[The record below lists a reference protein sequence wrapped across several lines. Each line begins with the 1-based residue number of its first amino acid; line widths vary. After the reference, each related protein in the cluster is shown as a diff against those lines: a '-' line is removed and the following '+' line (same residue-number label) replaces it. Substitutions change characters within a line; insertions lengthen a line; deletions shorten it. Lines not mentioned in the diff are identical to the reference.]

1 MTDNID
7 SLISQYA
14 NGQISSSALQEAT
27 GLSFN
32 DILER
37 LAALNIKLPRVD
49 TYPRYNDKQK
59 LIYDKFFGI
68 DRDTK
73 NE

>member
-1 MTDNID
+1 MSMD
-7 SLISQYA
+7 SLIRNYA
-14 NGQISSSALQEAT
+14 SGEISSSALQEAT
-27 GLSFN
+27 ELSFH

-37 LAALNIKLPRVD
+37 LAALNLKLPRVD

-59 LIYDKFFGI
+59 LIYDEFFRI
-68 DRDTK
+68 DRAAK